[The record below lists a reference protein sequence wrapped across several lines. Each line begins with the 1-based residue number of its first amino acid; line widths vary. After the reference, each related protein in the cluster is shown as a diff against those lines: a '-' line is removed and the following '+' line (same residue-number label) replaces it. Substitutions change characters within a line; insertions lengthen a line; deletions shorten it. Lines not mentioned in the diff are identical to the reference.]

1 MPDTGQTVQDLSQQD
16 FLALGVN
23 DIAYIKTVQ
32 VDGRAQYAIYAADG
46 TEMTVLANRDVAFA
60 AVVRND
66 MEPLSVH

>member
-1 MPDTGQTVQDLSQQD
+1 MPNTGQTVQDLSQQD

-32 VDGRAQYAIYAADG
+32 VDGQAQYAIYAADG

>member
-32 VDGRAQYAIYAADG
+32 VDGRKQYAIHAADG

-60 AVVRND
+60 AVIRND
-66 MEPLSVH
+66 MEPQSVQ

>member
-1 MPDTGQTVQDLSQQD
+1 MPDTAQTVQDLSQQD

-23 DIAYIKTVQ
+23 DIAYIKAVQ
-32 VDGRAQYAIYAADG
+32 VDGRTQYAIHAADG

-60 AVVRND
+60 AVMRND